1 MVGFTVLVLLVFYY
15 LPQILSPYVRKRAEH
30 FISLRLVHSTG
41 WYFMML
47 LEIYYSGA
55 LTMFFS
61 TEVGV
66 PFDTMRQV
74 MQAYPDWKL
83 QLQLGMQV
91 FFIYQVEEGDPD
103 YVKFWDRVENMPE
116 ETVFEKWD
124 EGIRRMR
131 EDFGVILFEE
141 GRLKGYMKNN
151 PEAQEGLAVFDKSKK
166 EFYNMIVTNN
176 SPLGPVLK
184 YGNQLVLEKG
194 ELHCKLE
201 KNKLSSHSLHVI
213 FSN

>member
-1 MVGFTVLVLLVFYY
+1 
-15 LPQILSPYVRKRAEH
+15 
-30 FISLRLVHSTG
+30 
-41 WYFMML
+41 
-47 LEIYYSGA
+47 
-55 LTMFFS
+55 
-61 TEVGV
+61 
-66 PFDTMRQV
+66 

-103 YVKFWDRVENMPE
+103 YVKFWDRVENLPD
-116 ETVFEKWD
+116 ETVFQKWD

-141 GRLKGYMKNN
+141 GRLKGYMKNH
-151 PEAQEGLAVFDKSKK
+151 PEAQQGLAVFDKRGK

-184 YGNQLVLEKG
+184 YGAQLVLEKG
-194 ELHCKLE
+194 KETYLLLKYY
-201 KNKLSSHSLHVI
+201 NIVPSSIIILYVSY
-213 FSN
+213 

>member
-1 MVGFTVLVLLVFYY
+1 
-15 LPQILSPYVRKRAEH
+15 
-30 FISLRLVHSTG
+30 
-41 WYFMML
+41 
-47 LEIYYSGA
+47 
-55 LTMFFS
+55 
-61 TEVGV
+61 
-66 PFDTMRQV
+66 MRDA

-103 YVKFWDRVENMPE
+103 YVKFWDRVENMPD
-116 ETVFEKWD
+116 ETTFTKWD

-151 PEAQEGLAVFDKSKK
+151 PDAQQGLAVFDKRGK

-184 YGNQLVLEKG
+184 YGAQLVLEKG
-194 ELHCKLE
+194 K
-201 KNKLSSHSLHVI
+201 
-213 FSN
+213 